1 MEPTKTTYNAL
12 LLLGPTGAGKTPF
25 GDFLAMRGLRAV
37 RCHHFDFGA
46 HLRRIGTDAW
56 RPTLL
61 DDSDITTVKN
71 ALTSGALLE
80 DHQFHIARHILCSFA
95 TDRRIKTGDLI
106 ALNGLPRHAGQA
118 RDIADLVQVQTLVYL
133 RCTAETV
140 YQRIQTDAG
149 GDRGARRDDQMELVR
164 KKLETFAERTAPL
177 LAYYSEQGAKII
189 NVEVGL
195 ATQPQDIYDLL
206 G

>member
-1 MEPTKTTYNAL
+1 MPTYNAL
-12 LLLGPTGAGKTPF
+12 LLIGPTGAGKTPL
-25 GDFLAMRGLRAV
+25 GDYLAMHGLRAA

-46 HLRRIGTDAW
+46 HLRRIGTNAW
-56 RPTLL
+56 LPRLL
-61 DDSDITTVKN
+61 DDSDIATVKN
-71 ALTSGALLE
+71 ALASAALLE

-95 TDRRIKTGDLI
+95 EDRRIETGDLI

-118 RDIADLVQVQTLVYL
+118 RDIADLVQVQTLVHL
-133 RCTAETV
+133 RCTPETV

-149 GDRGARRDDQMELVR
+149 GDRGKRIDDQMELVR
-164 KKLETFAERTAPL
+164 KKLESFVERTAPL

-189 NVEVGL
+189 EVEVGA
-195 ATQPQDIYDLL
+195 ATQPQDLYDLL